1 VYSNDLVYKN
11 AKPAPPSIINNKR
24 THQYQSIP
32 INLKELSDG
41 EGTVT
46 GTGARTGDG
55 TGARTGDGTGARTGD
70 GTGAEKGAKSG
81 DCTGAEKG
89 AKSGDCTG
97 AEKGVRTGDGTGA
110 EKSARSGDGTG
121 CGHVLAHAVTGGG
134 QSGSTRGGH
143 EQ

>member
-1 VYSNDLVYKN
+1 MYSNDLVYKN

-32 INLKELSDG
+32 INLKELSDE

-55 TGARTGDGTGARTGD
+55 TGARTGDGTGAEKGARSGD
-70 GTGAEKGAKSG
+70 CAGAEKGARTG
-81 DCTGAEKG
+81 DG
-89 AKSGDCTG
+89 TG

-110 EKSARSGDGTG
+110 EKGARTGDGTG

-134 QSGSTRGGH
+134 QSGSTCGGH